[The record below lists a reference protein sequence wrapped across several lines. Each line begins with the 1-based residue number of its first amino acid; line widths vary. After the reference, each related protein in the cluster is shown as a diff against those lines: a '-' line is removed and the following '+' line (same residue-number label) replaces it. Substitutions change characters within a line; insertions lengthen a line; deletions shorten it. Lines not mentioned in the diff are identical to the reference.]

1 MSAVGRLYEIDN
13 KAIKKS
19 INIEDTL
26 YSELIKLSK
35 KKYDA
40 TISELINVSIEDYIE
55 NNSPSYYEKP
65 ERETVTYRSIMLRR
79 KNFEALNSMHRKTGI
94 SVTRLLNASVK
105 EFLENIK

>member
-1 MSAVGRLYEIDN
+1 MSAVDRLYEIDN

-26 YSELIKLSK
+26 YSKLIKLSK

-65 ERETVTYRSIMLRR
+65 ERETVTYRSIMLRK
-79 KNFEALNSMHRKTGI
+79 KNFEALNIMHRKTGI

>member
-1 MSAVGRLYEIDN
+1 MSAIERLYEIDN

-55 NNSPSYYEKP
+55 RNSPSYYEKP
-65 ERETVTYRSIMLRR
+65 ERETVIYRSIMIRK
-79 KNFEALNSMHRKTGI
+79 KNFDALKNMHRKTGI
-94 SVTRLLNASVK
+94 SVTRLLNASIK

>member
-1 MSAVGRLYEIDN
+1 MSAIDRLYEIDN
-13 KAIKKS
+13 KAVKKS

-26 YSELIKLSK
+26 YSELIKLSQ

-55 NNSPSYYEKP
+55 RNSPSYYEKP
-65 ERETVTYRSIMLRR
+65 KRETVTYRSIMIR
-79 KNFEALNSMHRKTGI
+79 KKNIDGLKNMHRKTGI

-105 EFLENIK
+105 EFLENI